1 MKKAAIL
8 VLTLALGTLTLAL
21 ARPTESAQDTSA
33 TESATAA
40 STTLAAAEF
49 RAEPEP
55 AVAGSGGEPGRG
67 SLQPNPLNN
76 VYFGEQHLHTQ
87 NSPDAFAM
95 GTRNTT
101 DDAYRFCKG
110 EAIKKNTTG
119 EMVQKRTPYDWCAVT
134 DHAEYLG
141 FMPLL
146 LEKDNPLKDTEIGK
160 LIATGDP
167 KKGAAAFQ
175 LIISSAGA
183 SKAIPYMV
191 DPKIMSSVWEK
202 QKEVANQ
209 HYEPGVFTTLIA
221 FEWTSIPYFQNLHH
235 NVFFRDDAGPDVI
248 FSAFNSV
255 KREDL
260 WTYQEVQRALGHE
273 NFSIPHN
280 ANVSNSLMY
289 APTTSYGTL
298 IDRQWAERSNLNTVA
313 TEIIQTKGASETHPA
328 LSPNDE
334 FAGFETS
341 YKHLLGSGGVVSKID
356 HGYVRRALIDGV
368 GFQEMIGANPFKY
381 GIVSGADA
389 HTAFSDNEE
398 FNYTGVHGNTDDT
411 PEIRL
416 TSGTTVAGEAP
427 KDFGTPGATGVWAPE
442 NTREAIFDAIKRKET
457 FGTSGPLIRL
467 RFFGSWDYPDDL
479 TSDPEFVKQA
489 YDFGVPM
496 GQDLPSKPAS
506 AKAPTFA
513 VWALKDPE
521 SGNLD
526 RVQIIKGYYQ
536 DGYAREKVY
545 DVVWSDGRTPDPKTG
560 VLPPVGNT
568 VDIPNASYTN
578 SIGDTQLAAMW
589 TDPDFDPSQHAVYY
603 VRVIEIPTP
612 RWSTYDAKTLG
623 IEPLKDVPTTI
634 QERAWSSPIWYTP
647 DPSLAK
653 RLDFYPGLQQTLP

>member
-1 MKKAAIL
+1 MKRIMLLGL
-8 VLTLALGTLTLAL
+8 VVIPGLLFLTLAE
-21 ARPTESAQDTSA
+21 PTKSA
-33 TESATAA
+33 EEA
-40 STTLAAAEF
+40 STMERVLAPDAAMPAAEI
-49 RAEPEP
+49 RSEPEP
-55 AVAGSGGEPGRG
+55 AVARSGGEPGRG
-67 SLQPNPLNN
+67 SRQPNPLNN
-76 VYFGEQHLHTQ
+76 VYFGEQHLHTV

-95 GTRNTT
+95 GTRNTP
-101 DDAYRFCKG
+101 DEAYRFCKG
-110 EAIKKNTTG
+110 EAIKKSTTG
-119 EMVQKRTPYDWCAVT
+119 EMVQKGTPYDWCAVT
-134 DHAEYLG
+134 DHAEYMG
-141 FMPLL
+141 IMPLL
-146 LEKDNPLKDTEIGK
+146 LQKDNPLADTEIGK
-160 LIATGDP
+160 MIASGDP
-167 KKGAAAFQ
+167 AQGEAAFQ
-175 LIISSAGA
+175 QIISSAA
-183 SKAIPYMV
+183 ANIPISYMN
-191 DPKIMSSVWEK
+191 DQKIIASVWEK
-202 QKEVANQ
+202 QKAVANK
-209 HYEPGVFTTLIA
+209 HNDPGVFTTLIA
-221 FEWTSIPYFQNLHH
+221 FEWTSIPMFQNLHH
-235 NVFFRDDAGPDVI
+235 NVFFRDDEGPETILSSFDT
-248 FSAFNSV
+248 V

-260 WTYQEVQRALGHE
+260 WTYQEVQRQIGHE

-280 ANVSNSLMY
+280 GNVSNSLMY
-289 APTTSYGTL
+289 APTTSYGSL

-328 LSPNDE
+328 LSPYDE
-334 FAGFETS
+334 FAGFETL
-341 YKHLLGSGGVVSKID
+341 YKHLLGSGGVVGKID
-356 HGYVRRALIDGV
+356 HSYVRRALIDGI
-368 GFQEMIGANPFKY
+368 GFQEMMGANPFKY

-398 FNYTGVHGNTDDT
+398 FNYTGVHGDNDAT
-411 PEIRL
+411 PEVRL
-416 TSGTTVAGEAP
+416 TSTGEVAGEAP

-467 RFFGSWDYPDDL
+467 RFFGSWDYADDL

-489 YDFGVPM
+489 YDYGVPM
-496 GQDLPSKPAS
+496 GQDLPAKPAG

-568 VDIPNASYTN
+568 VDIANASYTN
-578 SIGDTQLAAMW
+578 SIGDTQLAGMW

-612 RWSTYDAKTLG
+612 RWTTYDAKALG
-623 IEPLKDVPTTI
+623 IEPLKDVPAAI